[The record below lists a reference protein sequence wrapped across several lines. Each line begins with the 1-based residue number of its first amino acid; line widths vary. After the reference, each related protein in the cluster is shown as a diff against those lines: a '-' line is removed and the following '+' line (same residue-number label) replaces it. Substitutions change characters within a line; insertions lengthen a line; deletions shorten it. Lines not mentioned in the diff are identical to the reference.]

1 MKRILVTMVVV
12 LLAAGVAMADNR
24 PISLDKLPHKAQT
37 FLKQHFAD
45 SKVSLVTQDDDL
57 VAKDYEVVLESG
69 TRIDFSPSGDW
80 QEVEV
85 RQGVVPVSLVPTA
98 IASYVNRHYAAERV
112 VRLERDR
119 RTWEVKLSNGL
130 ELTFDKQYRLIDID
144 D

>member
-1 MKRILVTMVVV
+1 MKRILVTMVVMLMAV
-12 LLAAGVAMADNR
+12 AAVMADNR

-37 FLKQHFAD
+37 FLKQYFAD
-45 SKVSLVTQDDDL
+45 SNVSLVTQDDDL

-69 TRIDFSPSGDW
+69 ARIDFSPSGDW

-85 RQGVVPVSLVPTA
+85 RQGVVPASLVPTA
-98 IASYVNRHYAAERV
+98 IAAYVKRHYNTERV

-119 RTWEVKLSNGL
+119 RNWEVKLSNGL